1 MMLQGSTVGMT
12 HLGFLYLRGI
22 AVTQDVAQAFR
33 YFKSAADAVRSG
45 FYIYIDLSPVFL

>member
-1 MMLQGSTVGMT
+1 MT

-33 YFKSAADAVRSG
+33 YFKSAADAVRIR
-45 FYIYIDLSPVFL
+45 FYIDLEWNFPRRHSRVS